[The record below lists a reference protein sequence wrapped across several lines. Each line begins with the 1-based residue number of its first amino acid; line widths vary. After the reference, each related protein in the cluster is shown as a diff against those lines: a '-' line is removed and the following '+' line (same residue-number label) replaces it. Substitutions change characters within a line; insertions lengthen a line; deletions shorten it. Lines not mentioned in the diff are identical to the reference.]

1 MSRTIGEKPDRTWW
15 TRGTLHM
22 HINRRSSIIVSRS
35 VPIFW
40 FPFDIFS
47 IKPISRALFGH
58 VGSTVC
64 TIPSHGA
71 VARSVAARA
80 HTAFPACNLRLTFNL
95 PSFTTSTVNL
105 SRRSE
110 VNSQTP
116 LLLFF
121 NIHYQLLRCLHKVS
135 AQTLFLPMKGNPTWP
150 FSPCDSLGRNLGQFT
165 TVLPSNI

>member
-15 TRGTLHM
+15 TRRNLTHAHQQALQH
-22 HINRRSSIIVSRS
+22 NCIIVSRS

-95 PSFTTSTVNL
+95 PSFINLTVNL
-105 SRRSE
+105 SRRRRSTTRHLSYFLQHPPSTASLAVYIRSVLE
-110 VNSQTP
+110 
-116 LLLFF
+116 LF
-121 NIHYQLLRCLHKVS
+121 I
-135 AQTLFLPMKGNPTWP
+135 
-150 FSPCDSLGRNLGQFT
+150 SPHERKSYLAL
-165 TVLPSNI
+165 